1 MRLSEREKA
10 VLAHRGKR
18 VRVFG
23 VAGGQA
29 NRGLQM
35 MRARCKGKND
45 RILSCWL
52 GTRGDR

>member
-10 VLAHRGKR
+10 VLAHRGKQ

-23 VAGGQA
+23 IAGGQA

-35 MRARCKGKND
+35 ARARWKRKT
-45 RILSCWL
+45 IVY
-52 GTRGDR
+52 